1 MKGVRFGEYHSFD
14 EWGLVLSSKD
24 IQAPEPKIMQIDIP
38 GGDGVLDLTDYFG
51 DTKYNNRLLSFTF
64 SRAFA
69 VPGEYLALYSTVHN
83 AIHGRMLDV
92 VLDDDSEY
100 YYRGRVTINEW
111 KSERRI
117 GNIVVEVDAEP
128 YKYKLAETVVAVV
141 VTGTNS
147 IVLPNGRKRVVPEIT
162 TDAEMKITYG
172 AYTGTFDAGTFT
184 IPELALAAGKN
195 TVKVTGTGNISFR
208 YREGVL

>member
-1 MKGVRFGEYHSFD
+1 MKGVRFGEYHSYD
-14 EWGLVLSSKD
+14 EWGLVLSDKD

-64 SRAFA
+64 SKPDA
-69 VPGEYLALYSTVHN
+69 VPGEYLALYTTVQN

-92 VLDDDSEY
+92 ILDDDSEY

-128 YKYKLAETVVAVV
+128 YKYKLTETAVAVIV
-141 VTGTNS
+141 NGTNS
-147 IVLPNGRKRVVPEIT
+147 VVLPNGRKRVVPAIT
-162 TDAEMKITYG
+162 TDAEMKITFG

-184 IPELALAAGKN
+184 IPELVLAAGKN